1 MADDSEAKIRK
12 TVSLTHRQIGA
23 TGLIGLAVA
32 LAPYLKETF
41 ITREEGAQVSV
52 QIEYMRKD
60 IAEVKYN
67 QERNTDRI
75 LAEIKDSEKRT
86 VKNEDRLEIR
96 IDRMEASMRPYK
108 NRAEN

>member
-1 MADDSEAKIRK
+1 VDDTDHKIRK
-12 TVSLTHRQIGA
+12 TVSLTHRQIGV

-60 IAEVKYN
+60 IAEIKEN

-75 LAEIKDSEKRT
+75 LMGIKDSERRT
-86 VKNEDRLEIR
+86 EKNADRLELR
-96 IDRMEASMRPYK
+96 VDSLEASIRPRK
-108 NRAEN
+108 FKSEN

>member
-1 MADDSEAKIRK
+1 MSDGDVKIRK

-60 IAEVKYN
+60 IAELKYN

-75 LAEIKDSEKRT
+75 LVEIKESEKRT
-86 VKNEDRLEIR
+86 VKNEDRLENR
-96 IDRMEASMRPYK
+96 LDRMEASIRPTK
-108 NRAEN
+108 NKAEN